1 MEPSTL
7 KQRELYENLK
17 EDCERNNIPFTNLSD
32 SDILDMEKLSD
43 AIESLSAKLK
53 LARIERSSGVD
64 NGFRV
69 TQALFPSDRKVRQAI
84 KVKEKKNSHM
94 NHKPYDLGD
103 KPKYCG
109 KLKAV
114 AKKWSIWERGEWEV
128 Y

>member
-7 KQRELYENLK
+7 KQQELYESLK
-17 EDCERNNIPFTNLSD
+17 EDCERNDIPFTSLSD

-43 AIESLSAKLK
+43 GIESLSAKLK
-53 LARIERSSGVD
+53 LAGIERSTGVE

-69 TQALFPSDRKVRQAI
+69 TQALFPSDRKVRQAN
-84 KVKEKKNSHM
+84 KEKERKNSHM

-114 AKKWSIWERGEWEV
+114 VKK
-128 Y
+128 